1 MKNMKYIKLYEKYN
15 ESDVDDILNQISD
28 FLKSNM
34 KNTWIG
40 NESISIYIRKSK
52 RPYKNEMLDFFDF
65 ATIDVVETGNGL
77 FTQIVKRFE
86 ELYPNMN
93 IFIESVLTDRFAS
106 YIKNKLEFEE
116 ILPNP
121 SNNFYKIKTIN
132 NK

>member
-15 ESDVDDILNQISD
+15 ESDVDEILNQISD

>member
-1 MKNMKYIKLYEKYN
+1 MKYIKLYEKYK
-15 ESDVDDILNQISD
+15 ESDVDDILDQISD

-40 NESISIYIRKSK
+40 NDSISIYIRKSK
-52 RPYKNEMLDFFDF
+52 RLYNNNMLDFFDF

-77 FTQIVKRFE
+77 FTQIIKQFE

-106 YIKNKLEFEE
+106 YIKNNLGFEE

-121 SNNFYKIKTIN
+121 SNNFYKIKN